1 MPEPLYFYTKTMPYW
16 GLSNFSPP
24 GFEADGMF
32 WPTVEHFFQAQKFEA
47 AEIRERIR
55 RAPTPKEAR
64 SLGQSRS
71 LPVRRDWDA
80 VRESV
85 MLRALRL
92 KFRVPAARALLLSTQ
107 DRLLVESSPFDYFW
121 AAGQDGSGQNRLG
134 HLLMLVR
141 DEIFNDATDQE

>member
-1 MPEPLYFYTKTMPYW
+1 MAEPLYFYTKTMPYW
-16 GLSNFSPP
+16 ELSNFSPP

-47 AEIRERIR
+47 AAIRERIR
-55 RAPTPKEAR
+55 RADTPKEAR

-71 LPVRRDWDA
+71 FPLRGDWDQ

-92 KFRVPAARALLLSTQ
+92 KFRVPAARTLLLSTG
-107 DRLLVESSPFDYFW
+107 DRPLVESSPFDYFW

-134 HLLMLVR
+134 HLLAQVR
-141 DEIFNDATDQE
+141 QELRDGASS